1 MPLHTQT
8 TDSGLN
14 RGEKTISTPDNSSNQ
29 DFSVVVL
36 MHLPFNLL
44 GLHNGMRKINYK
56 LTSCIIIKPVY
67 YAQITNNTIC
77 IFSADKS
84 AIS

>member
-1 MPLHTQT
+1 MPQLHKHK

-14 RGEKTISTPDNSSNQ
+14 RGEKTTSRTDNSSNEN
-29 DFSVVVL
+29 FNVAVL
-36 MHLPFNLL
+36 MHLPFHLL
-44 GLHNGMRKINYK
+44 GLHSGKSKINFK

-77 IFSADKS
+77 MFSQCW
-84 AIS
+84 